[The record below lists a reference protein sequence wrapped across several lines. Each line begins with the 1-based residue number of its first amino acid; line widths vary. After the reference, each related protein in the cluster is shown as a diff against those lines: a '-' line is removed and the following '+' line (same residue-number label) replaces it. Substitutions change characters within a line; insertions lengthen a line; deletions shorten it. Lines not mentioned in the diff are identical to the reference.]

1 LVNFFNIIIYRN
13 EIRYVISAQLTGRKR
28 RREIAKII
36 VGYQQAF
43 ILIVGYQQAFILIV
57 GYQQAF
63 ILIVGYQ
70 QAFILIVG
78 YQQAFISHIG
88 KYFKKNYK
96 KM

>member
-1 LVNFFNIIIYRN
+1 MKLDMLF
-13 EIRYVISAQLTGRKR
+13 QLTGRKR

-43 ILIVGYQQAFILIV
+43 ILIVGYQQAFI
-57 GYQQAF
+57 
-63 ILIVGYQ
+63 
-70 QAFILIVG
+70 
-78 YQQAFISHIG
+78 SHIG

>member
-1 LVNFFNIIIYRN
+1 MKLDMLF
-13 EIRYVISAQLTGRKR
+13 QLTGRKR

-43 ILIVGYQQAFILIV
+43 ILIVEYQQAFL
-57 GYQQAF
+57 
-63 ILIVGYQ
+63 
-70 QAFILIVG
+70 
-78 YQQAFISHIG
+78 SHIG